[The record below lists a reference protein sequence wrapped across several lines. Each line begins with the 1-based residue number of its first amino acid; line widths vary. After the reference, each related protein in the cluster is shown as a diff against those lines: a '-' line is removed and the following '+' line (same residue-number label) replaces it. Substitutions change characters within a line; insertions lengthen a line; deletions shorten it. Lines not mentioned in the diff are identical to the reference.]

1 MYEAPRIVKF
11 IESENTLVDAR
22 DQGKWGRGK
31 RELGFNGDRVSV
43 QEGGKFRR
51 RMMVRVAQ
59 QWNVLSATE
68 LCS

>member
-1 MYEAPRIVKF
+1 
-11 IESENTLVDAR
+11 LVDAR

-43 QEGGKFRR
+43 QGGGKFRR

-59 QWNVLSATE
+59 QWNVLSAIE